1 MKNSISWLK
10 NDRSYFYLQLISS
23 GLSYY
28 LIFPSQIFEFAFQIL
43 LQVVFSLIRCRWIT
57 AFSDL
62 QNVLDHTHFYEKKI
76 SKKSFLRLCFVCG
89 IHLENRPMSCKRM
102 KWLKHVKS
110 IRVNI
115 ENFPNKWRPL
125 KINVNYSCQ
134 LLCVLNFFSC
144 LCLEVSSAC
153 IFPMKSYFWALD

>member
-1 MKNSISWLK
+1 MIKKRPILFLFATYKFGLKLLFDIPFTNLWIRIS
-10 NDRSYFYLQLISS
+10 NTAPS
-23 GLSYY
+23 GLFSHP
-28 LIFPSQIFEFAFQIL
+28 LSMDHSFLGFAKCSRSHPFL
-43 LQVVFSLIRCRWIT
+43 R
-57 AFSDL
+57 
-62 QNVLDHTHFYEKKI
+62 KKI